1 MTNPTRIEKN
11 CETGEE
17 TIVELTDEEVAQ
29 LEADAAAFKAD
40 REAEEAEKA
49 AAKAAVLAKLGI
61 SEDELRAALA

>member
-1 MTNPTRIEKN
+1 MANPTRIEKN

-29 LEADAAAFKAD
+29 LEADAAAFNAA

-61 SEDELRAALA
+61 TEDELRAALS